1 MKKLIWMLLLALTLT
16 AFAAETPDPF
26 APYVLAVP
34 QGAVLTENEGT
45 HTFVDGH
52 TRAVAIVIP
61 RVPDADPAGAL
72 IRMMAQFEP
81 AAVIGA
87 DLPVNPGFHGLTA
100 VTPDKFGTGVDQL
113 TVMILC
119 DAGDLLIL
127 SVYDMDGDT
136 AKAQSLLDALLA
148 GITVNGQLLQP
159 IPNS

>member
-16 AFAAETPDPF
+16 AFAAEPADPF
-26 APYVLAVP
+26 APYALTIP
-34 QGAVLTENEGT
+34 EGASLTENEGT

-52 TRAVAIVIP
+52 TRVVAMVIA

-72 IRMMAQFEP
+72 LRMMAQFEP
-81 AAVIGA
+81 AAIIGD

-100 VTPDKFGTGVDQL
+100 RTPDKFGPGVDQL
-113 TVMILC
+113 TVMLLC
-119 DAGDLLIL
+119 DTGDLLIL
-127 SVYDMDGDT
+127 SAYDMDGD
-136 AKAQSLLDALLA
+136 AARAQALLDALLA